1 MWRNRRIVV
10 AGGTAGFGLV
20 LARHLL
26 AAGARVLLVGRS
38 GDGVR
43 RGLEVC
49 DPLAGDRVHGVTA
62 DLAQPGEGGRVIGE
76 ALRRLGG
83 LDDLFCCV
91 GRSGRAD
98 MLKVGPAEL
107 QRSIDANL
115 MSAVELTRAAV
126 DDVVAGRGHM
136 VFMGSLAGKLVT
148 PFMGPYAVGKSAL
161 AAYVE
166 AMRLEIAPRG
176 AHVMLVSP
184 GPIARAAYDPAID
197 RAADRYAADVAAA
210 NLPDAARAAGGS
222 RRLAPLDPERL
233 AARVLAGCRSRRSEL
248 VVPGRARLLA
258 GLIECFPELGRAILR
273 RMA

>member
-38 GDGVR
+38 GEGVR
-43 RGLEVC
+43 RGLEAC
-49 DPLAGDRVHGVTA
+49 EPLGGDRAHGMTA
-62 DLAQPGEGGRVIGE
+62 DLVRPGEGGRVVGE

-98 MLKVGPAEL
+98 ILQVGLAEL
-107 QRSIDANL
+107 QAAIDANL
-115 MSAVELTRAAV
+115 MSVVELTRAAV
-126 DDVVAGRGHM
+126 DDVATGRGHM

-148 PFMGPYAVGKSAL
+148 PYMGPYAVGKSAL
-161 AAYVE
+161 AAYVD
-166 AMRLEIAPRG
+166 AVRLKVAARDV
-176 AHVMLVSP
+176 HVMLVSP
-184 GPIARAAYDPAID
+184 GPIARATYDPAVD
-197 RAADRYAADVAAA
+197 RAADRYAADVAAGK
-210 NLPDAARAAGGS
+210 LPDAARAAGGS
-222 RRLAPLDPERL
+222 KRLTPLDPERL

-248 VVPGRARLLA
+248 VVPARARLLA
-258 GLIECFPELGRAILR
+258 GLIEWFPEMGRAILR
-273 RMA
+273 RLA

>member
-1 MWRNRRIVV
+1 MWQDRRIIV

-20 LARHLL
+20 LARQLL
-26 AAGARVLLVGRS
+26 GAGARVLLVGRS

-43 RGLEVC
+43 RGLEAC
-49 DPLAGDRVHGVTA
+49 DPLGGDRVHGVTA
-62 DLAQPGEGGRVIGE
+62 DLVQPGEGGRVVGE

-98 MLKVGPAEL
+98 MLQVGPDDLRAAL
-107 QRSIDANL
+107 DANL
-115 MSAVELTRAAV
+115 MSVVELTRAAV
-126 DDVVAGRGHM
+126 DDVVRSRGHV

-148 PFMGPYAVGKSAL
+148 RFMGPYAVGKSAL
-161 AAYVE
+161 AAYVD
-166 AMRLEIAPRG
+166 AMRLEIEPRG
-176 AHVMLVSP
+176 GHVMLVSP

-197 RAADRYAADVAAA
+197 RAGDRYAADVAAG

-222 RRLAPLDPERL
+222 KRLAPLDPERL

-258 GLIECFPELGRAILR
+258 GLIEWFPDLGRAILR